1 MNIKKNILV
10 CLGLILSGF
19 SLAGPKIILKLDDL
33 FVKEGIC
40 ACAPTFDYLIQKQ
53 IKAGFGAIANRSD
66 STILET
72 LSPYLNAVN
81 SRGEKLFEIWHH
93 GFDHVRPEF
102 SGTGYEYQKKHFEEA
117 DQLLKK
123 LLGFQMHSF
132 GTPFNGSDSVTNR
145 VVFENPNYK
154 VFMFSSVKPAVPNG
168 IFYMDNR
175 VNMENGTGNPE
186 FSLFMEN
193 YRKYKD
199 TYTDYMVLQGHPNL
213 WISERMEQF
222 KKIVDF
228 LISEGCEFVL
238 PFEYY
243 QSTIT
248 K

>member
-1 MNIKKNILV
+1 MIIKKNIIFILS
-10 CLGLILSGF
+10 LMLSGF
-19 SLAGPKIILKLDDL
+19 SFAGPKIILKLDDL

-66 STILET
+66 STARAT
-72 LSPYLNAVN
+72 LTPYLNASN
-81 SRGEKLFEIWHH
+81 EKGEKLFEIWHH
-93 GFDHVRPEF
+93 GLDHVSPEF
-102 SGTGYEYQKKHFEEA
+102 IGTGYEYQKTHFEEA

-132 GTPFNGSDSVTNR
+132 GAPFNGSDSVTNR
-145 VVFENPNYK
+145 VVSENSNYK
-154 VFMFSSVKPAVPNG
+154 VFIFSSIKPDVKNG
-168 IFYMDNR
+168 IMYLDNR

-186 FSLFMEN
+186 FTLFLEN
-193 YRKYKD
+193 YTKYKN

-213 WISERMEQF
+213 WTPERLDQF
-222 KKIVDF
+222 RKIVDF

-243 QSTIT
+243 QSQTT